1 MWRAS
6 PSAEAVQRQ
15 LLALQDQWQLLKQTA
30 ASQSKAL
37 GRLRSLQ
44 EFNRKAERLEAWI
57 RHKVWSVGSM
67 VWEGRQPGCPLAF
80 SHLPLAQEEKPSLAA
95 LLQESPDK
103 IQLTRRIL
111 DLKQVRGCQHTGD
124 PEAHE
129 AESRHGS
136 LKGYADASLFLSQEE
151 QQFQSLHKELN
162 SLAQKIEKQ
171 GKSESRSISAR
182 RKHLNKT

>member
-37 GRLRSLQ
+37 GGLRSLQ
-44 EFNRKAERLEAWI
+44 DFNRKAERLEAWI
-57 RHKVWSVGSM
+57 KHKVWGVGIM
-67 VWEGRQPGCPLAF
+67 VWGRGQPACPPIF
-80 SHLPLAQEEKPSLAA
+80 SHPCLAQEEKPSLAA

-111 DLKQVRGCQHTGD
+111 DLKKVRGCWGAAGMSGTPTTLRLGHSIG
-124 PEAHE
+124 PRGGMLM
-129 AESRHGS
+129 S
-136 LKGYADASLFLSQEE
+136 FLS
-151 QQFQSLHKELN
+151 
-162 SLAQKIEKQ
+162 AW
-171 GKSESRSISAR
+171 AR
-182 RKHLNKT
+182 RSSSSRICIRS